1 MPSFRYVATTA
12 TGQKQEGTLSAAD
25 ARAAGRSLRAQGLL
39 PLDIRS
45 VGPIW
50 SPSLPGRQTLKPSEL
65 AVLTRQLA
73 TLLGS
78 GVRIEDALAAVGRQS
93 GGRLAALTTEL
104 RTTILEGRSLA
115 SALMKHPRVFD
126 IFYVSSVRAGET
138 AGRLSAV
145 MAHLAAHVETRS
157 RNRNSVQ
164 LALIYPAILA
174 LVSVAVVIALLVF
187 VVPDIVRVFASRGAD
202 LPALTRG
209 LIAVSDGL
217 LLWWPWMLA
226 SLAVIG
232 TAAWHMLRRP
242 AARLTWHQTLL
253 RVPLVRQG
261 AALQFAGTLA
271 TLTQSGVA
279 LDDALAAAARTV
291 GNLAY
296 RAILEQVSTAVRD
309 GAALSQAMAQHSAFP
324 PVMIT
329 MVASGEAGGSLPAA
343 LARHAEETAHT
354 LNATVKALVGLVE
367 PLVLLVMGGI
377 VMLLVLAILLPIVN
391 LNTLVS

>member
-1 MPSFRYVATTA
+1 M
-12 TGQKQEGTLSAAD
+12 
-25 ARAAGRSLRAQGLL
+25 
-39 PLDIRS
+39 
-45 VGPIW
+45 
-50 SPSLPGRQTLKPSEL
+50 PGRQTLKPSEL

-115 SALMKHPRVFD
+115 SALVKHPRVFD
-126 IFYVSSVRAGET
+126 VFYVSSVRAGET

-202 LPALTRG
+202 LPTLTRG

-232 TAAWHMLRRP
+232 TAASHMLRRP

-296 RAILEQVSTAVRD
+296 RAIVEQVSTAVRD

-329 MVASGEAGGSLPAA
+329 IVASGEAGGSLPAA

-354 LNATVKALVGLVE
+354 LNAAVKALVGLVE